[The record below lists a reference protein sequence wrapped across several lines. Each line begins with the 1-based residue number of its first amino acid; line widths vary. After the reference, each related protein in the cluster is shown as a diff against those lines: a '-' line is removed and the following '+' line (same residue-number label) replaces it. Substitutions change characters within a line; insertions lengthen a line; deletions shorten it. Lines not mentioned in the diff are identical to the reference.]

1 MTGGDLTI
9 DLSGGDTLTN
19 TGTVNLASGRKM
31 TVNGGSFTQASGGR
45 IMLNNATVEWSGTTG
60 FIAGGALTG
69 TGTLIGPVSNSG
81 GTISPGSSAGVLT
94 LSGNY
99 TQGAG
104 GTLAIELGGTNPGTD
119 FDQFPVSGNAVLAG
133 TLRVKLIDGFTPQ
146 AGQQFQILT
155 AGNITGSFAS
165 VQTVGF
171 PSNRGA
177 SVSTSATTVTVTIV
191 QN

>member
-1 MTGGDLTI
+1 
-9 DLSGGDTLTN
+9 
-19 TGTVNLASGRKM
+19 
-31 TVNGGSFTQASGGR
+31 
-45 IMLNNATVEWSGTTG
+45 MLNNATVEWSGTTG